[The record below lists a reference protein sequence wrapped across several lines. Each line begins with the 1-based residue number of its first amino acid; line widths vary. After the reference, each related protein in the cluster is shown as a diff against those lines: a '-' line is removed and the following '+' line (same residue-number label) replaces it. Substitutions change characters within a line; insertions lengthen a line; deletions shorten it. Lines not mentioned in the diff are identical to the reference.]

1 MGKSAP
7 VNELTLRDVK
17 SQFGLSQTENPDFFP
32 EWQRTPSE
40 LDDEDRRL
48 LDRAR
53 TDFLYLAEDSV
64 HEEIVKLV
72 VLAPLLSAAGFYRHP
87 FRPVAEKQVE
97 VMLQEDEE
105 ILRGRLDILVL
116 NNQLW
121 VTLLE
126 AKNKRFNILEALPQA
141 LFYMMASPTNQLI
154 LFGLATNGSEFLFVK
169 LQRDKTPKY
178 ALSKLFSVLNPGNDL
193 YQVAGILQHLGM
205 IVRQPIA
212 AA

>member
-7 VNELTLRDVK
+7 VNELTLRDIE
-17 SQFGLSQTENPDFFP
+17 SLFSLSQTDNPDFFP
-32 EWQRTPSE
+32 EWQRASPE
-40 LDDEDRRL
+40 LEEYDRCL

-53 TDFLYLAEDSV
+53 TDFLYLAKDSV

-72 VLAPLLSAAGFYRHP
+72 VVAPLLSAAGFYRHP

-97 VMLQEDEE
+97 LALKEDEE

-121 VTLLE
+121 ITLLE

-141 LFYMMASPTNQLI
+141 LFYMMGSPTSQST
-154 LFGLATNGSEFLFVK
+154 LFGLATNGSEFLLVK
-169 LQRDKTPKY
+169 LQRGETPQY
-178 ALSKLFSVLNPGNDL
+178 ALSRLFSVLNPGNDL
-193 YQVAGILQHLGM
+193 YQVAGILQALGSSM
-205 IVRQPIA
+205 HQPVA